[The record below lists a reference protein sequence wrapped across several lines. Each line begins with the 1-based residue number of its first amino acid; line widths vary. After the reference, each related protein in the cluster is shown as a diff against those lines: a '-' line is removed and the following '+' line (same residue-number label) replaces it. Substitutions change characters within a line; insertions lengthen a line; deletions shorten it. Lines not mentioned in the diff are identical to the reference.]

1 MSFSGF
7 IRLTASRNSGVLP
20 VRGGSRKTTS
30 TVLLLPQS
38 YGLLLS
44 HPRLE
49 SARCGSCYLW
59 YSGSRTGWRFHSFL
73 HPKHFLHSC
82 RRKSDCSDS
91 TVCIQNCLRS
101 IETSSLDRRP
111 VKNLRLHRVNLIKTR
126 SRNPKPDS
134 AKFVHNITFSVQ
146 NLFRKAK
153 HGASGSVI
161 NILHDRTDFRTEFPH
176 PLYKCFRSRKER

>member
-30 TVLLLPQS
+30 TRSPLATILTDCFVASSFRKCALWI
-38 YGLLLS
+38 LLS
-44 HPRLE
+44 LVFWIAHR
-49 SARCGSCYLW
+49 
-59 YSGSRTGWRFHSFL
+59 WRFHSFL

-111 VKNLRLHRVNLIKTR
+111 VKNLRLHRVNLIKLEAAI
-126 SRNPKPDS
+126 RNRIPQS
-134 AKFVHNITFSVQ
+134 SSTI
-146 NLFRKAK
+146 
-153 HGASGSVI
+153 
-161 NILHDRTDFRTEFPH
+161 
-176 PLYKCFRSRKER
+176 